1 MVLTSPRRPSPAL
14 ILVMMLVLCIP
25 YAANAETLTLTPEA
39 AVEIALKNNSSI
51 AVERFEPALRRAD
64 IQREKGAFDPV
75 FAAGVGR
82 QSLGLASGTTYSVGL
97 EHRLGFGA
105 TYGIEHTRGTD
116 FLGQGASQTSLN
128 LRVPLL
134 RGSGAEVN
142 RAGVNTA
149 IGLLEVSELEL
160 GVTAL
165 DLAFEVE
172 ASYWALVLAHRVADV
187 RVRAVEQ
194 AEAFLKLL
202 ETEIELGAAA
212 PYELYEAE
220 QNLASRQA
228 DVRAAEGDVVVARQ
242 RLLRLMGRQKTEV
255 IVSADIPAIP
265 LLEQEEYEEEALS
278 RRPLLKAAEKDREL
292 LVLQEKVARN
302 QALPQLDLVASHN
315 ISGSGLNPYS
325 WQAGVQLSLPIGNHE
340 GKGRV
345 NRAKAAQEQ
354 ALANI
359 EDLRQ
364 RVILEVAQA
373 YATVQST
380 ALQTEAARRAVVSS
394 EERVEAESERFS
406 AGFSAAHRVILAQQ
420 QQLTVNEE
428 FVAAQI
434 RGQIAF
440 VSLKRASG
448 TILQLPQGGLDE

>member
-1 MVLTSPRRPSPAL
+1 MVLTSPRRPNPAL
-14 ILVMMLVLCIP
+14 LLVLMLVWCVP
-25 YAANAETLTLTPEA
+25 YAANAEPLALTPET
-39 AVEIALKNNSSI
+39 AVQVALENNSSI

-64 IQREKGAFDPV
+64 VQRERGAFDPV

-82 QSLGLASGTTYSVGL
+82 QSLGLASGTTYSVAL
-97 EHRLGFGA
+97 EHKLGFGA

-149 IGLLEVSELEL
+149 LGLLEVSELEL
-160 GVTAL
+160 EVTAL

-172 ASYWALVLAHRVADV
+172 TSYWALVLAHRVAEV
-187 RVRAVEQ
+187 RIRAVEQ
-194 AEAFLKLL
+194 AELFLEMLK
-202 ETEIELGAAA
+202 TEIELGAAA

-228 DVRAAEGDVVVARQ
+228 DVRAAEGEIALARQ
-242 RLLRLMGRQKTEV
+242 RLLRLMGVQD
-255 IVSADIPAIP
+255 ADLVLSYELPTIN
-265 LLEQEEYEEEALS
+265 LLAHEDYKNQALT
-278 RRPLLKAAEKDREL
+278 RRPLLRAAEKDREIL
-292 LVLQEKVARN
+292 ALQEKVARN

-315 ISGSGLNPYS
+315 ISGGGLNPYS
-325 WQAGVQLSLPIGNHE
+325 WQAGVQLALPIGNHE
-340 GKGRV
+340 GRGRV
-345 NRAKAAQEQ
+345 ERARAAQDQ
-354 ALANI
+354 AAANI

-364 RVILEVAQA
+364 RVLLEVAQA
-373 YATVQST
+373 YATVESS
-380 ALQTEAARRAVVSS
+380 ALQTEAARRAVASS

-420 QQLTVNEE
+420 QQLTINEE
-428 FVAAQI
+428 FVASQI

-440 VSLKRASG
+440 VSLRRAAG
-448 TILQLPQGGLDE
+448 TILEPLGKKSDE